1 MALLIL
7 CMILVP
13 LCIGNGV
20 LRVIYRKKAAADF
33 GAADAWLIGEI
44 AVIGVAEA
52 AHLGCVFAGW
62 SFSREAT
69 VFGIAAGVLA
79 LAGLAAAFFPR
90 AGKGL
95 GPFLRRFRQG
105 SRQELVLL
113 LLFGVLVLS
122 QVVYILSGK
131 GIYCDGDMTAETV
144 GSFLYTDRVY
154 EVNPMT
160 GADYVGGVP
169 LRLKILCLPGLYGAL
184 CRLFALQPAEV
195 VWKAIPLATLA
206 GGYCAFS
213 CLGRCL
219 FAEDGK
225 KRYCFLVLTAL
236 LVWAGKYALWMDGF
250 GILCSGWRGVVI
262 RNTVLVPYAVSLCLR
277 RRWVPVVLCIAAEAC
292 IAWTLY
298 GAGICLLTAVS
309 LLAVR
314 FVLQKAE
321 TPDGKEAAS

>member
-1 MALLIL
+1 MVLLIL

-13 LCIGNGV
+13 LCIGNGI
-20 LRVIYRKKAAADF
+20 LRVIYRKKAAADL
-33 GAADAWLIGEI
+33 GVADAWLTGET

-52 AHLGCVFAGW
+52 AHLGCVFAGR

-79 LAGLAAAFFPR
+79 LAGLAAAFFLR
-90 AGKGL
+90 SGKGFRPSL
-95 GPFLRRFRQG
+95 GRFRQG
-105 SRQELVLL
+105 SRQELVLS
-113 LLFGVLVLS
+113 LLFGALVLS

-144 GSFLYTDRVY
+144 GSFLYTDQAYR
-154 EVNPMT
+154 VNPMT
-160 GADYVGGVP
+160 GADYIGGIP

-184 CRLFALQPAEV
+184 CRLFALAPETV
-195 VWKAIPLATLA
+195 VWRAIPLATLA
-206 GGYCAFS
+206 GSYCAFS
-213 CLGRCL
+213 CLSRCL

-225 KRYCFLVLTAL
+225 KRYCFLILTAL

-250 GILCSGWRGVVI
+250 GMLCSGWRGVVV

-277 RRWVPVVLCIAAEAC
+277 RRWVPVLLCIAAEAC

-298 GAGICLLTAVS
+298 GAGVCLLTVVS

-314 FVLQKAE
+314 FVLQRTE
-321 TPDGKEAAS
+321 TSDGKEAAS